1 MVQIKCNC
9 EILQLK
15 LFNAMTLLNVSSGTV
30 YEQQINSQITV
41 YKLVIQQVKWYNSD
55 TFNICTQFV
64 TKCTHITEN

>member
-1 MVQIKCNC
+1 
-9 EILQLK
+9 
-15 LFNAMTLLNVSSGTV
+15 MTLLNVSSGTV